1 MYNYR
6 VPLHFPLEFLL
17 INVFVW
23 VALYALAAER
33 VTGHARKSNV

>member
-1 MYNYR
+1 MYNYH

-23 VALYALAAER
+23 VVLYLLAAEE
-33 VTGHARKSNV
+33 VTGHSRMTNV